1 MNSEERNNLLFIL
14 IVILVFIYLFTNPSE
29 NFDSTYKYKCG
40 DTFKYKEKNSAEGKC
55 PPSCPA
61 KINYKDPFTGTYNF
75 YCQYD
80 KELVKKQQEELV
92 KKQKEEIL
100 KKQQIE
106 RNKAEEFIRRQEEQ
120 IRKQQELNKKLVDK
134 AGNID
139 FKPIIE
145 QEY

>member
-40 DTFKYKEKNSAEGKC
+40 DKFKYKDKKSAEGKC

-80 KELVKKQQEELV
+80 KELA
-92 KKQKEEIL
+92 KKQKEE
-100 KKQQIE
+100 K
-106 RNKAEEFIRRQEEQ
+106 NKAEEFIRRQQEQ
-120 IRKQQELNKKLVDK
+120 IRRQQEQIIKQQELNKKLLEK
-134 AGNID
+134 AGNIE